1 MLLNTELLTDYSKS
15 FATKFMEYL
24 PNMISAL
31 VLLLIG
37 LWIIRIFKGVLTRI
51 MSKRN
56 LEPTLAN
63 FLNDLLNWTLKILLF
78 ITVISQLGV
87 QTSSFVAILG
97 AAGLAVG
104 LSLQGSLANFAGGV
118 LIIMF
123 KPFRVGD
130 FIQAQ
135 GEMGTVQQIQI
146 FVTKLHTTDN
156 QIIYIPNGQLSNGTI
171 TNFSQSTH
179 RRADLTI
186 GISYG
191 SNIKK
196 AKEIALEVMN
206 NHELVLEEP
215 APVVWVKDLADSSI
229 DLAVRPW
236 AKNENFWA
244 MRSDILQ
251 QIKEAFDN
259 NGIEIP
265 FPQRDVHIK
274 QHIK

>member
-1 MLLNTELLTDYSKS
+1 MLSNQDILTEYSKTF
-15 FATKFMEYL
+15 FAKFMEYL
-24 PNMISAL
+24 PNIISAL
-31 VLLLIG
+31 VLLLLG
-37 LWIIRIFKGVLTRI
+37 LWSIRILKNIVSKI
-51 MSKRN
+51 MNKRN
-56 LEPTLAN
+56 LEATLAN
-63 FLNDLLNWTLKILLF
+63 FLGDLLNWTLKILLF

-97 AAGLAVG
+97 AAGLAIG

-135 GEMGTVQQIQI
+135 GEMGTVAQIQI
-146 FVTKLHTTDN
+146 FVTKLHTADN

-171 TNFSQSTH
+171 NNFSQSTH

-186 GISYG
+186 SISYG
-191 SNIKK
+191 SDIKK
-196 AKEIALEVMN
+196 AKEIAMEVMQK
-206 NHELVLEEP
+206 HELVLDEP
-215 APVVWVKDLADSSI
+215 TPVVWVKDLADSSV

-259 NGIEIP
+259 NGIKIP
-265 FPQRDVHIK
+265 YPQRDLHIK
-274 QHIK
+274 TTTL